1 MLDAPSKIASS
12 PGSNFYLTMIRGLA
26 AGLLGLSVTMSV
38 QASEKKYG
46 PGASDTEIKI
56 GNTMPYSG
64 PLSVYGIIGRTE
76 AAYFKKINDEGG
88 INGRKINFISYDDA
102 FSPPKTVE
110 QTRKLVE
117 SDEVLLIF
125 SPTATQSSGAV
136 MPYLNRQK
144 VPQLFV
150 ASGASKFSNPKEFP
164 WTMGWIP
171 SYRTEAAIYARYIL
185 SQNPNARIAILYQR
199 DDFGRD
205 YLEGLKR
212 GLGEKVSQIVGEA
225 GYETTSPTINSEI
238 VNLKATGAD
247 VLVLASLG
255 KFTSQTLRTLGDI
268 GWRPQLY
275 LSNTTVAIDTVLKPA
290 GLENSKGAISAAYR
304 KDPEDPAWADDAGM
318 KEFKSFMEKYVPDG
332 PKNDQAAFGY
342 LEAMAMVQVLRQCG
356 DNLTRENV
364 MKEAANLHDLELPL
378 LLPGIKVNTGPT
390 DYSPI
395 KQFKLMK
402 FDGERWQTFGDVL
415 SE

>member
-1 MLDAPSKIASS
+1 MEAARGRNDLKIEARDPPAIPKQRPEYNSFGGRMLNSRSKIASS
-12 PGSNFYLTMIRGLA
+12 SRSTFYETMIRGLA

-38 QASEKKYG
+38 QASEKQYG

-56 GNTMPYSG
+56 GNNMPYSG

-88 INGRKINFISYDDA
+88 INGRKTNFISYDDA
-102 FSPPKTVE
+102 FRPPKTVE

-171 SYRTEAAIYARYIL
+171 SYRTEAAIYARHIL
-185 SQNPNARIAILYQR
+185 SQNRDAKIAILYQR

-212 GLGEKVSQIVGEA
+212 GLGEKASQIVGEA
-225 GYETTSPTINSEI
+225 GYETTSPTITSEI
-238 VNLKATGAD
+238 VNLKTTGAD
-247 VLVLASLG
+247 VLVVAALG
-255 KFTSQTLRTLGDI
+255 KFTSQTLRALGDI
-268 GWRPQLY
+268 R
-275 LSNTTVAIDTVLKPA
+275 
-290 GLENSKGAISAAYR
+290 
-304 KDPEDPAWADDAGM
+304 
-318 KEFKSFMEKYVPDG
+318 
-332 PKNDQAAFGY
+332 
-342 LEAMAMVQVLRQCG
+342 C
-356 DNLTRENV
+356 
-364 MKEAANLHDLELPL
+364 
-378 LLPGIKVNTGPT
+378 
-390 DYSPI
+390 
-395 KQFKLMK
+395 
-402 FDGERWQTFGDVL
+402 
-415 SE
+415 